1 MQRKSVPNYQS
12 GNIYLRIVEG
22 RRNKF
27 LTASFFNEN
36 KKHFYNAFRIQY
48 MECSCP
54 HIFLQGIKAI
64 LTYYRRTTRGNLQV
78 SSRSRR
84 NKKVKPKKIGLE
96 KWQLRPKRLKGTS
109 IKFIIKLHWSVHQ
122 SLIGISPTFLVWNN
136 QKINSSHILP
146 IKIPNNSNS
155 TTICIPVQI

>member
-27 LTASFFNEN
+27 RTASFFNEN

-84 NKKVKPKKIGLE
+84 NKKVKPKKVGLE

-109 IKFIIKLHWSVHQ
+109 IKFIIKAAMVSASIFDWYFTHLYSVKQ
-122 SLIGISPTFLVWNN
+122 SKNQLIPYPSN
-136 QKINSSHILP
+136 QNS
-146 IKIPNNSNS
+146 
-155 TTICIPVQI
+155 